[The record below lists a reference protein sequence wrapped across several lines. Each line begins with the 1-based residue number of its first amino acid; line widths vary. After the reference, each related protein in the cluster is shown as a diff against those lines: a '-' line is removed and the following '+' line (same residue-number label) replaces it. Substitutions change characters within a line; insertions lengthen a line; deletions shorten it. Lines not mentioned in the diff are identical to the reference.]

1 MSNRD
6 HNKLFVFLVS
16 TKLVE
21 LTGNVVEEDLICTV
35 ESLLL
40 IIDFRESFTLFNT
53 QRVLLKWLVLE
64 IKDLYELVQLLVI
77 LELCNLETSKIMWLG
92 YLIKD

>member
-53 QRVLLKWLVLE
+53 QRVLLK
-64 IKDLYELVQLLVI
+64 
-77 LELCNLETSKIMWLG
+77 
-92 YLIKD
+92 

>member
-40 IIDFRESFTLFNT
+40 VIDFRESFTLFNT
-53 QRVLLKWLVLE
+53 QRVLLK
-64 IKDLYELVQLLVI
+64 
-77 LELCNLETSKIMWLG
+77 
-92 YLIKD
+92 

>member
-21 LTGNVVEEDLICTV
+21 LTGNVVEEDLIRTV

-53 QRVLLKWLVLE
+53 QRVLLK
-64 IKDLYELVQLLVI
+64 
-77 LELCNLETSKIMWLG
+77 
-92 YLIKD
+92 

>member
-21 LTGNVVEEDLICTV
+21 LPGNVVEEDLICTV

-53 QRVLLKWLVLE
+53 QRVLLK
-64 IKDLYELVQLLVI
+64 
-77 LELCNLETSKIMWLG
+77 
-92 YLIKD
+92 

>member
-1 MSNRD
+1 
-6 HNKLFVFLVS
+6 VFLVI

-21 LTGNVVEEDLICTV
+21 LTGNVVEEDLMCTV

-40 IIDFRESFTLFNT
+40 RIDFRESFTLFNT

-77 LELCNLETSKIMWLG
+77 FELCNLETSKIM
-92 YLIKD
+92 